1 MGVAAVVLAGG
12 SGSRLGAGVNKV
24 FLPIRQRPVLVRSVT
39 TALSVPGVDRVVVVV
54 RRDEREAVSEL
65 LTPHLGQHEVWMVDG
80 GAERH
85 DSEWNAM
92 KALSPEIDSGVI
104 DIVAIHDGA
113 RPLAG
118 INLWTAVIEAARAN
132 GGAIPV
138 VETTDLIHRDGE
150 PIAAKLGGV
159 QTPQA
164 FWAAPL
170 LAAHRAANEAGARTT
185 DTAACLEEFGI
196 GDLRI
201 AAVASDATN
210 LKVTW
215 AEDLDRANA
224 LLAG

>member
-1 MGVAAVVLAGG
+1 VGVAAVVLAGG

-24 FLPIRQRPVLVRSVT
+24 FLPVRDLPVLVRSVT

-65 LTPHLGQHEVWMVDG
+65 LAPHLGQHEVWLVDG

-85 DSEWNAM
+85 DSEWNSL
-92 KALSPEIDSGVI
+92 KALAPEIDSGAI

-113 RPLAG
+113 RPLAS
-118 INLWTAVIEAARAN
+118 IKLWSEVIEAARAS

-138 VETTDLIHRDGE
+138 VETSDLIQKDGQ
-150 PIAAKLGGV
+150 PIAARLGAV

-164 FWAAPL
+164 FWAEPL
-170 LAAHRAANEAGARTT
+170 LAAHRAAFEAGARTT
-185 DTAACLEEFGI
+185 DTAACLEEFGS
-196 GDLRI
+196 GDFRI
-201 AAVASDATN
+201 TAVASDAGN

-215 AEDLDRANA
+215 PEDLARAEA
-224 LLAG
+224 LLP